1 MGQKKGQT
9 GNPNGRPKGVPNR
22 TTQDLRKWVT
32 GFLQNRTEEIERDWK
47 ALDAKDRVIL
57 FERLLKYSLPA
68 LQSNAINFESFSD
81 SALDEIIDR
90 LKNAAN
96 E

>member
-1 MGQKKGQT
+1 MGLKKGT
-9 GNPNGRPKGVPNR
+9 TNNPAGRPRGTPNKI
-22 TTQDLRKWVT
+22 TQDLRKWVT
-32 GFLQNRTEEIERDWK
+32 GFLQNRTEEIEKDWK

-81 SALDEIIDR
+81 TALDEVIER